1 MDRKRFCFVI
11 PRFFEGIAGGAETL
25 LGALAAKLHARG
37 DYVELLATC
46 ARDNRTWNNEFP
58 AGESVVAGMRLMR
71 FPVDERNLE
80 AWVPVQCAI
89 HEGKTVPA
97 LDQMT
102 WMQESVNSS
111 ALYRYLAEQ
120 GETFDHIF
128 FGPYLFGTTFWGS
141 QICPAKSVL
150 VPCLHDES
158 YAYLDVIA
166 AMFRNVRGCLF
177 NAAPERELARSL
189 YGDIRGGVVGMGFDL
204 PTQETVSALEPYFE
218 ETFPYI
224 LYLGRKEMGKNAH
237 TLIDY
242 FCEIK
247 DRGLIN
253 PNTKLVI
260 LGGGSFS
267 DLHRADAVLRDDVI
281 DLPHV
286 GEREKQRLLRHAL
299 YLCQPS
305 TNESF
310 SIVLMEAWMVGT
322 PVVVHGECAVTKH
335 HVVESGGGLYMS
347 SPSDL
352 AGVTRFF
359 CDDPLRRAEFAGRGR
374 DYVEREFSWDAV
386 LDRFDRTLAGFRRHE
401 AEHTPAECSHEKLPG
416 TYGSEYGNT

>member
-1 MDRKRFCFVI
+1 MARKRFCFVI

-25 LGALAAKLHARG
+25 LGALASKLHERG
-37 DYVELLATC
+37 DYVEILATC
-46 ARDNRTWNNEFP
+46 ARDNRIWNNEFP
-58 AGESVVAGMRLMR
+58 AGESVVCGMRLVR
-71 FPVDERNLE
+71 FPVDARDLD
-80 AWVPVQCAI
+80 AWVPIQCAI
-89 HEGKTVPA
+89 HEGKHVSC
-97 LDQMT
+97 LDQIT
-102 WMQESVNSS
+102 WMQQSVNSL
-111 ALYRYLAEQ
+111 ALYEYLAQ
-120 GETFDHIF
+120 RVHTFDSVF

-141 QICPAKSVL
+141 QICPEKSVL

-158 YAYLDVIA
+158 IAYLDLIA

-177 NAAPERELARSL
+177 NATPERELARSL
-189 YGDIRGGVVGMGFDL
+189 YGDIQGGVVGMGFDMPDL
-204 PTQETVSALEPYFE
+204 ATVEGLEPYLDRSC
-218 ETFPYI
+218 PYI
-224 LYLGRKEMGKNAH
+224 IYLGRKEMGKNAH

-247 DRGLIN
+247 DLGLIDSS
-253 PNTKLVI
+253 TKLVI

-267 DLHRADAVLRDDVI
+267 DLHRADALLRDDVI

-286 GEREKQRLLRHAL
+286 GERDKQRLLRHAL

-335 HVVESGGGLYMS
+335 HVVQSGGGLYIS

-352 AGVTRFF
+352 AGATRFF
-359 CDDPLRRAEFAGRGR
+359 TEDPNRRAEFAARGNA
-374 DYVEREFSWDAV
+374 YVEREFSWQTV
-386 LDRFDRTLAGFRRHE
+386 LERFDQVIAGLRKYE
-401 AEHTPAECSHEKLPG
+401 AAHS
-416 TYGSEYGNT
+416 